1 MDTEAQHTE
10 RDRSSGK
17 EERSRSARVSGVP
30 GFEGE
35 SAAPSGVP
43 GVEGESAASS
53 GGPAADGESGARP
66 GARSDAPSGAP
77 SGAPAADDGAEAP
90 SGGLSWRR
98 TGFVGVAC
106 VVFLLLFSH
115 FVLQPFLVPSSS
127 MEPTLQVGDR
137 ILVNKLAYRFGDQPR
152 RGDVVVF
159 DGTGSFVQEES
170 AGNPV
175 TGVLHDAAAAL
186 GLAEPDE
193 TDFVKRVVG
202 TGGDRVVCCDKDGR
216 ISVNGVPVRETYV
229 MLGDRP
235 SDVPFDIVVPDGTLW
250 VMGDH
255 RSQSSDSRD
264 HLGQPGGGMVP
275 VDKVIGRADWIG
287 WPFGRWSTVPG
298 TDAFDAVP
306 AWTTGGHGTAHAAG
320 PADPRGPGHG

>member
-10 RDRSSGK
+10 RDRSSGE
-17 EERSRSARVSGVP
+17 EERSRSARVSGP
-30 GFEGE
+30 
-35 SAAPSGVP
+35 
-43 GVEGESAASS
+43 
-53 GGPAADGESGARP
+53 DGEAGPEGGAAQPEGPEDPEEQGDPEDASEESEQP
-66 GARSDAPSGAP
+66 GGV
-77 SGAPAADDGAEAP
+77 
-90 SGGLSWRR
+90 LTWRR
-98 TGFVGVAC
+98 TGLIGVAC
-106 VVFLLLFSH
+106 MVFLLLFSH

-137 ILVNKLAYRFGDQPR
+137 ILVNKLAYRFGNEPR

-159 DGTGSFVQEES
+159 DGTGSFVQEQP

-175 TGVLHDAAAAL
+175 TGLLHDAAAAL

-202 TGGDRVVCCDKDGR
+202 TGGDRVVCCDKAGR
-216 ISVNGVPVRETYV
+216 LTVNGVPVTETYV
-229 MLGDRP
+229 KLGDRP

-264 HLGQPGGGMVP
+264 HLGQPGGGVVP
-275 VDKVIGRADWIG
+275 VEQVIGRADWIG
-287 WPFGRWSTVPG
+287 WPVGRWSTVPD

-306 AWTTGGHGTAHAAG
+306 QWTGPGGHG
-320 PADPRGPGHG
+320 